1 MSDNTDETS
10 APASSI
16 RPARIAETTAISTV
30 PAPESEPTSAR
41 TGWDPGPQADVKN
54 ASMIDNEPDY
64 RFTLANERTFLA
76 WARTALA
83 LLAGGVAVG
92 QLFATGM
99 DEVGHRVL
107 GIACVVLAT
116 TVAIGAFTRWRQ
128 VQAAMRRNDPLP
140 GSLMVRLTV
149 IGICVS
155 AVICAVLIL
164 A

>member
-1 MSDNTDETS
+1 MSDYTDGAS
-10 APASSI
+10 APASVI
-16 RPARIAETTAISTV
+16 RPGRIAETTAVSPVPQREGESTC
-30 PAPESEPTSAR
+30 AT
-41 TGWDPGPQADVKN
+41 TGSDAGRQADTKN
-54 ASMIDNEPDY
+54 APMIDNEPDY

-99 DEVGHRVL
+99 DEVGRRVL

-128 VQAAMRRNDPLP
+128 VQVAMRRNDPLP

>member
-1 MSDNTDETS
+1 MTDLNRNATT
-10 APASSI
+10 APASLDSTYEDH
-16 RPARIAETTAISTV
+16 RETTA
-30 PAPESEPTSAR
+30 PHEREPPSAR
-41 TGWDPGPQADVKN
+41 PLSNPGLRADVKD
-54 ASMIDNEPDY
+54 ASMIDKEPDY

-76 WARTALA
+76 WTRTALA

-92 QLFATGM
+92 QLFAAGV

-107 GIACVVLAT
+107 GITCVVLAT

-128 VQAAMRRNDPLP
+128 VQAAMRRDDPLP

-155 AVICAVLIL
+155 AVICATLIL
-164 A
+164 I

>member
-1 MSDNTDETS
+1 MTD
-10 APASSI
+10 
-16 RPARIAETTAISTV
+16 
-30 PAPESEPTSAR
+30 
-41 TGWDPGPQADVKN
+41 K
-54 ASMIDNEPDY
+54 EPDY

-76 WARTALA
+76 WTRTALA

-92 QLFATGM
+92 QLFAAGV
-99 DEVGHRVL
+99 DEVGHRIL
-107 GIACVVLAT
+107 GITCVVLAT

-128 VQAAMRRNDPLP
+128 VQAAMRRDDPLP

-164 A
+164 I

>member
-1 MSDNTDETS
+1 MTDRNTH
-10 APASSI
+10 
-16 RPARIAETTAISTV
+16 
-30 PAPESEPTSAR
+30 
-41 TGWDPGPQADVKN
+41 ADVKD
-54 ASMIDNEPDY
+54 ASMIDKEPDY

-76 WARTALA
+76 WTRTALA
-83 LLAGGVAVG
+83 LLAGGIAVG
-92 QLFATGM
+92 QLFAAGV
-99 DEVGHRVL
+99 DEVGHRIL
-107 GIACVVLAT
+107 GITCVVLAT

-164 A
+164 I